1 MNKCKL
7 KGKMFLNKVYQI
19 KIYFEIGY
27 NGGIME
33 ETIDLREYFFILK
46 KKIWVILLSAVICGV
61 ISGLVSFYVLKPT
74 YEANTTLIVN
84 KEMED
89 ETAQVSTSDDLNFV
103 QKMAVTY
110 GEIIKSKS
118 VIASTINKLNLDMT
132 YEDLSKAVSVTN
144 VVNTQIIKISVQNE
158 NPRVAATIC
167 NTIPEIFSTEAQRI
181 VKASGT
187 EVVDRAIVPDKPI
200 KPNKKMNILIAMVL
214 GMMVSVFVI
223 FLRQGLNTKIKEPKD
238 IESKLGL
245 PVFGIIPK
253 V

>member
-1 MNKCKL
+1 
-7 KGKMFLNKVYQI
+7 MFLNIYYQI

-132 YEDLSKAVSVTN
+132 YEDLSEAVSVTN
-144 VVNTQIIKISVQNE
+144 VENTQIIKISVQNE

-167 NTIPEIFSTEAQRI
+167 NAIPEIFSTEAQRI

-187 EVVDRAIVPDKPI
+187 EVVDRAIVPEKPI
-200 KPNKKMNILIAMVL
+200 KPNKKINILIAMVL